1 MWVEQTGASDIQ
13 FVGTQRNCE
22 LESRQLGP
30 IQDSNPN
37 DALFEPTPNQAR
49 RIPFAG
55 MLAVYS
61 TITVTGFDR

>member
-1 MWVEQTGASDIQ
+1 MEQTGASDIQ

-55 MLAVYS
+55 MLAVYL
-61 TITVTGFDR
+61 TITAAESDR